1 MEMVEYT
8 DDLIINQKYFFLGSS
23 QTFVLKQIIP
33 YPDFNDCFIIFCD
46 YNEIPFSLMSQI
58 GIIGFTIL
66 KKTDAL
72 KKILYRI
79 LSSVLDDYASNEMSQ
94 FL

>member
-8 DDLIINQKYFFLGSS
+8 DDLIINQKYYFRGSTQS
-23 QTFVLKQIIP
+23 FVLKQIIP
-33 YPDFNDCFIIFCD
+33 YPIFNDCFIIFCD
-46 YNEIPFSLMSQI
+46 YNDIPFSFMSKL
-58 GIIGFTIL
+58 GIIGFIIL